1 VSGLA
6 GRDWRGENLE
16 VASNIAKRRRAP
28 PRGFT
33 IIELMIVVLVAGVLT
48 AIAIPNYQKL
58 TARTHRAEMHNVISK
73 MRMQFISTYHNNG
86 VFPPPAAGTDSSW
99 NPADPVTGTPALG
112 LAADWKATDPDWKDL
127 PAMDGGVRM
136 RYQYS
141 VTNSGKT
148 LTLTAVGSFPGI
160 ASTYTY
166 SESWNGSDP
175 AGTPTEFP
183 VF

>member
-1 VSGLA
+1 MA
-6 GRDWRGENLE
+6 GTN
-16 VASNIAKRRRAP
+16 AQRRRAAM
-28 PRGFT
+28 RGFT
-33 IIELMIVVLVAGVLT
+33 IIELMIAVVIIGVLST
-48 AIAIPNYQKL
+48 LAIPYYQKL
-58 TARTHRAEMHNVISK
+58 TARARRSEMYSAIAK
-73 MRMQFISTYHNNG
+73 MRMQLVYVYQNTG
-86 VFPPPAAGTDSSW
+86 QFPPPASGTDSSW
-99 NPADPVTGTPALG
+99 NPADPATGTPALG
-112 LAADWKATDPDWKDL
+112 IAADWKANDPDWKDL

-141 VTNSGKT
+141 VMNSGKT

-160 ASTYTY
+160 SSTYTY

>member
-1 VSGLA
+1 MTSK
-6 GRDWRGENLE
+6 
-16 VASNIAKRRRAP
+16 IAQRRRAM

-33 IIELMIVVLVAGVLT
+33 IIELMIVVMVVGVLT
-48 AIAIPNYQKL
+48 AIAVPNYQKL
-58 TARTHRAEMHNVISK
+58 TARARRAEMHNVISK
-73 MRMQFISTYHNNG
+73 VRMQFISTYHNNG
-86 VFPPPAAGTDSSW
+86 VFPAPAGGTDSSW
-99 NPADPVTGTPALG
+99 NPADPVSGTPVLG
-112 LAADWKATDPDWKDL
+112 QAAIWKATDPDWKEL
-127 PAMDGGVRM
+127 PTMDGGIRM

-148 LTLTAVGSFPGI
+148 LTLTAVGAFPGV

>member
-1 VSGLA
+1 MTSK
-6 GRDWRGENLE
+6 
-16 VASNIAKRRRAP
+16 IAQRRRAI

-33 IIELMIVVLVAGVLT
+33 IIELMIVVMIAGVLS

-58 TARTHRAEMHNVISK
+58 TARTHRAEMHNVIGK
-73 MRMQFISTYHNNG
+73 MRMQFVSTYQNNG
-86 VFPPPAAGTDSSW
+86 VFPAPAGGTDSSW
-99 NPADPVTGTPALG
+99 NPADPVSGTPVLG
-112 LAADWKATDPDWKDL
+112 QPGDWKASDPDWKDL

-148 LTLTAVGSFPGI
+148 LTLTAVGSFQGI

-175 AGTPTEFP
+175 AGAPTEFP
-183 VF
+183 LF